1 MSQGMRKSAPPYLWP
16 RPRAYVGRLE
26 TSSAIRM
33 ISAE

>member
-1 MSQGMRKSAPPYLWP
+1 MSQIRKAAPPCLWP
-16 RPRAYVGRLE
+16 RPHAYVGRRD